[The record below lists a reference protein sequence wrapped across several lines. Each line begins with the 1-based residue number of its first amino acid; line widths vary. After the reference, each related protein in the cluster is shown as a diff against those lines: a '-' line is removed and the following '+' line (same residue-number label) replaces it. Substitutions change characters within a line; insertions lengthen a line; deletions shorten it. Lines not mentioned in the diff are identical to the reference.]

1 MNLTK
6 ANIKALRKVTVKIE
20 CSNNNK
26 GSGIIVSVGE
36 NLYVL
41 TAAHI
46 IQKDTKDGPLDKE
59 QIGILLKRN
68 SRTFHLTVE
77 EVVYYN
83 KPEEDDATV
92 LRVIKPNGMPTS
104 GLDQVRLLT
113 TDISGQAI
121 LCGFHKD
128 DTSLKIYDVVK
139 RGEKSWA
146 STDIQLQFQNLSPKI
161 NFEGTSGGGIF
172 YQGTD
177 DVLYMVAY
185 MWK

>member
-146 STDIQLQFQNLSPKI
+146 STDIQLQFQSL
-161 NFEGTSGGGIF
+161 F
-172 YQGTD
+172 
-177 DVLYMVAY
+177 
-185 MWK
+185 

>member
-68 SRTFHLTVE
+68 SRTFHF
-77 EVVYYN
+77 N
-83 KPEEDDATV
+83 CG
-92 LRVIKPNGMPTS
+92 RS
-104 GLDQVRLLT
+104 GLLQ
-113 TDISGQAI
+113 QAR
-121 LCGFHKD
+121 
-128 DTSLKIYDVVK
+128 
-139 RGEKSWA
+139 RG
-146 STDIQLQFQNLSPKI
+146 
-161 NFEGTSGGGIF
+161 
-172 YQGTD
+172 
-177 DVLYMVAY
+177 
-185 MWK
+185 